1 MSMFMTPEF
10 WVAIAFAVFVGIVI
24 KTGAVGG
31 IGKSLDDRAKRI
43 QDELNDARALHE
55 EAKRILAD
63 YQKRRVEAEQEAA
76 AIVEAAKE
84 EAQRLAAESE
94 VKLKDFI
101 ARRTALA
108 EQRIAQAEQ
117 QASNDVRSAAAEA
130 AIKASEDIL
139 RASVKGA
146 KADAMI
152 EAGLKDV
159 RSRLN

>member
-1 MSMFMTPEF
+1 MFMTPEF
-10 WVAIAFAVFVGIVI
+10 WVAVAFLVFVGIVI
-24 KTGAVGG
+24 KTGALGG

-43 QDELNDARALHE
+43 QQELDDARALHE
-55 EAKRILAD
+55 EAKRVLAD

-76 AIVEAAKE
+76 AIVAAAKE
-84 EAQRLAAESE
+84 EAQRFAAESE
-94 VKLKDFI
+94 AKLKDFV

-117 QASNDVRSAAAEA
+117 QASNEVRAAAADA

-139 RASVKGA
+139 RTSVKSG
-146 KADAMI
+146 KADALV